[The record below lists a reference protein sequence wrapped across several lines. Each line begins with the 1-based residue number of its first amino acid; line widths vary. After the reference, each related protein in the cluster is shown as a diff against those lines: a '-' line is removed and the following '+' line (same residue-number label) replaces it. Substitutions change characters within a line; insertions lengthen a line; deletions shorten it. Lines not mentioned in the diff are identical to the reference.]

1 MSDMARQD
9 TAQSGP
15 VSDEGDNVRRRRER
29 LGMSKGELADAAG
42 VNRDTLA
49 AIESGEG
56 FRRVSLTK
64 IERAL
69 LTAEQEAGLDAPP
82 AVKPEPTSA
91 PRMVVVRIKS
101 EHGEVVVEG
110 PVEDIATLRAEAL
123 ALLRGMAQPGDS

>member
-1 MSDMARQD
+1 MARQD

-82 AVKPEPTSA
+82 RSEQPQAEQPQLVTIRLPSGGGA
-91 PRMVVVRIKS
+91 DIVVS
-101 EHGEVVVEG
+101 G
-110 PVEDIATLRAEAL
+110 PVGSIDKLRETAEAL
-123 ALLRGMAQPGDS
+123 LRASREAD